1 MRKTRLCSYS
11 EAKTDDPRRVSIFAL
26 SGWGDLASLQ
36 RVGPGTRRGLRV
48 HNCCMSFPVVISSE
62 PDSLPQRLS
71 TALLALVAHRPAS
84 ARLPH
89 ARPAEAAREA
99 ARQAASKAA
108 LAAGALA
115 LPPGPLGWLTLLPEM
130 AAVWRIQSQ
139 LVADIAAIYGRSAE
153 LGREQMLYCLFR
165 HTAAQ
170 AVRDLSVRV
179 GERLLIRPATTML
192 LQQIVGSIGA
202 RVSEQLLRKAASRW
216 VPLLGAA
223 AVGAYAYYDTSQV
236 AAAAIELF
244 ESEQAPDKAS

>member
-1 MRKTRLCSYS
+1 MK
-11 EAKTDDPRRVSIFAL
+11 AGAPRQALIFAL
-26 SGWGDLASLQ
+26 SRRGDPASQ
-36 RVGPGTRRGLRV
+36 RWVGSGTWRGLRV
-48 HNCCMSFPVVISSE
+48 HNCRMSFPVVISPE

-71 TALLALVAHRPAS
+71 TALLALVAHRPDS
-84 ARLPH
+84 ARLPQ
-89 ARPAEAAREA
+89 ARPADAAREA

-179 GERLLIRPATTML
+179 GERLLIRPATTLM
-192 LQQIVGSIGA
+192 LQQIAGSIGA

-244 ESEQAPDKAS
+244 ESENSPDKAP